1 MLFYVIA
8 ICGGLLFLILLI
20 LFIVKANKLK
30 LMNYKIKEAEK
41 DVTDILNEKY
51 NKLGN
56 INNIMKTKNKEDL
69 FKDLETLEID
79 KLNNFELNKELA
91 KFDKI
96 IIELTDYNKEIV
108 FDDQEEECFDK
119 LAKININRLAI
130 EKYYNDNVTV
140 FNKAIE
146 KFPSNIIAKFKKY
159 DEKELFSNEKEEIFE
174 ILKK

>member
-1 MLFYVIA
+1 MDKLNKQID
-8 ICGGLLFLILLI
+8 
-20 LFIVKANKLK
+20 FI
-30 LMNYKIKEAEK
+30 
-41 DVTDILNEKY
+41 
-51 NKLGN
+51 
-56 INNIMKTKNKEDL
+56 
-69 FKDLETLEID
+69 LEID

-108 FDDQEEECFDK
+108 FDDQEEESFDK

-130 EKYYNDNVTV
+130 EKYYNDNVTI